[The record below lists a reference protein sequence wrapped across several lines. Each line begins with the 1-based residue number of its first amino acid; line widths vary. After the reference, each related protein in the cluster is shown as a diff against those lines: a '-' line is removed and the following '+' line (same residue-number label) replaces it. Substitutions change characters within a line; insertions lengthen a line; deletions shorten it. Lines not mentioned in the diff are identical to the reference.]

1 MFGGTG
7 LLRSWL
13 QGQRFEISILTGTL
27 IVTMMLH
34 VAHSVVTMLLHV
46 ANGVYQHKVAPLV
59 QPTGPRANDLVLN
72 IKHKFNV
79 VGNGEGRPML

>member
-13 QGQRFEISILTGTL
+13 QGQRFAISILTGTL
-27 IVTMMLH
+27 IVTTLLH
-34 VAHSVVTMLLHV
+34 VAHSVVTTLLHV
-46 ANGVYQHKVAPLV
+46 VPGVQHKVAPLV
-59 QPTGPRANDLVLN
+59 QLIGPRANDLVHN
-72 IKHKFNV
+72 IKHKLNV

>member
-1 MFGGTG
+1 MANTAVYSSIIYH
-7 LLRSWL
+7 LL
-13 QGQRFEISILTGTL
+13 SILTGTL

-34 VAHSVVTMLLHV
+34 VAHSVVTTLHHV
-46 ANGVYQHKVAPLV
+46 AHGVQHKVAPLV
-59 QPTGPRANDLVLN
+59 QPIGPRANDLVHN